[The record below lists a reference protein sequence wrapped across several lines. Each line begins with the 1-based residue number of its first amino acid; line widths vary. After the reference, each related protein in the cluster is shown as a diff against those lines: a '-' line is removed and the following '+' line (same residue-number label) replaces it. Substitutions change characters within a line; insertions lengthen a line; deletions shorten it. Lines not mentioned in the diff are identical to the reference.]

1 MSTYKGSNNITYNS
15 INKNLLSV
23 GAKITATPYIINDN
37 DEIVFHLPIINAIDI
52 DWNNAYLPS
61 LNTYIKTTEDLL
73 HQLEVIYGSINN
85 IDLSNYVTNDVLESK
100 GYLTEARANVLYAP
114 KSVENDITQ
123 IYGYLDTKANADA
136 IPKNIS
142 DLGGYSSLATQVWVN
157 NQLRYYSRSAY
168 DVYVDN
174 GGTLTQSEWLASLHG
189 TDGVNGKS
197 AYELYRQH
205 GGYLTETQWLDSLQ
219 GKDGWSS
226 YQIAKNNN
234 PNIGTEEE
242 WIASL
247 KGEKGDPGQDGKS
260 AYQLAQD
267 KGFEGTEEEW
277 IASLKGAKGER
288 GDKGETGA
296 SINILG
302 YYETLDEL
310 KAATED
316 TINSLGD
323 AYNVGGVFY
332 TYNDQFTSIDDKWK
346 FAGSIQGNDGKSA
359 YELAKLHGFE
369 GTEGEWIASLKGEKG
384 EKGETGERGET
395 GEKGEK
401 GRSAYDIA
409 QGNGFEGTET
419 EWLASLKGATGETG
433 PQGPQGQPGASA
445 FEQARSQN
453 PEITT
458 MTEWLASLKG
468 EKGDS
473 GQNGKSAFEIYRQN
487 GGTLQTEQE
496 WLDSLKGKDGQTPYE
511 IYKNIQIALGN
522 TYLDET
528 TWNNQLANI
537 KVYTAGSGINI
548 SDEGVI
554 SAIPRT
560 LEDMWI
566 EVKE

>member
-100 GYLTEARANVLYAP
+100 GYLTEALANVLYAP

-123 IYGYLDTKANADA
+123 IYGYLDTKANVDS

-174 GGTLTQSEWLASLHG
+174 GGTLSQSEWLASLHG
-189 TDGVNGKS
+189 RDGIDGKSAYQIYLQYGGTLSETNWLNSLKGTDGWSAYQIAKANDSSIGTQEEWIASLKGDKGDKGDNGKS
-197 AYELYRQH
+197 AYQLAVEA
-205 GGYLTETQWLDSLQ
+205 GYTGTQ
-219 GKDGWSS
+219 
-226 YQIAKNNN
+226 
-234 PNIGTEEE
+234 EE

-247 KGEKGDPGQDGKS
+247 KGE
-260 AYQLAQD
+260 
-267 KGFEGTEEEW
+267 
-277 IASLKGAKGER
+277 KGER

-302 YYETLDEL
+302 YYETLEEL

-316 TINSLGD
+316 TINSIGD

-359 YELAKLHGFE
+359 YDLAVLHGYT
-369 GTEGEWIASLKGEKG
+369 GTESEWINSLKGEKG
-384 EKGETGERGET
+384 EKGETGEK
-395 GEKGEK
+395 GEKGDK
-401 GRSAYDIA
+401 GDIGRSAYDVA
-409 QGNGFEGTET
+409 QSNGFDGTET
-419 EWLASLKGATGETG
+419 EWLASLKGDKGDQGIQGPTGNTGASAYQIAVEAGYTGTLSEWIESLKGAQG
-433 PQGPQGQPGASA
+433 PQGPQGKSA
-445 FEQARSQN
+445 FDIYRLN
-453 PEITT
+453 GGTLTT
-458 MTEWLASLKG
+458 ESEWLASLKG
-468 EKGDS
+468 A
-473 GQNGKSAFEIYRQN
+473 NGKSAY
-487 GGTLQTEQE
+487 
-496 WLDSLKGKDGQTPYE
+496 D
-511 IYKNIQIALGN
+511 IYKEFQIAIGN
-522 TYLDET
+522 TYLTESE
-528 TWNNQLANI
+528 WNNKLANI
-537 KVYTAGSGINI
+537 QVYTAGSGINI
-548 SDEGVI
+548 SQEGVI
-554 SAIPRT
+554 SSTIDISSNAIWYEET
-560 LEDMWI
+560 E
-566 EVKE
+566 